1 MFTRPTRC
9 DVDDTTSSLRAA
21 VDDATIVQ
29 TVSCAMRRNVFA
41 TSFAIVVAAAACVE
55 PALAG
60 PNDSICDYLET
71 FNTCLLTTT
80 QSACTGNC
88 VWSSGACTV
97 DSSYDAYTASSTG
110 SDTKS
115 QEFKAAY
122 DTCNAIT
129 SSATC
134 AAASDCEWDSNACE
148 LPVSPYWE
156 DFAVERCGIST
167 SPSSAMTPALAVT
180 AVGLAVAALA

>member
-1 MFTRPTRC
+1 MFTRLAHAA
-9 DVDDTTSSLRAA
+9 TSTSLLAA

-41 TSFAIVVAAAACVE
+41 TSFAIVVAAAACVA

-71 FNTCLLTTT
+71 FNTCFLTTT

-122 DTCNAIT
+122 DTCQPTTAIA
-129 SSATC
+129 SSAAC
-134 AAASDCEWDSNACE
+134 AAASDDCDWDGSDCT
-148 LPVSPYWE
+148 LPVSYWE
-156 DFAVERCGIST
+156 DFAVEKCGINT
-167 SPSSAMTPALAVT
+167 SPSSAMSPAFAVT